1 MKWITP
7 HKYPSSFTG
16 CRGSL
21 TKMSVFWSEARNLD
35 LGVWKPLFCLH
46 KKHILK
52 HVMFNRIEFLFSAL
66 QFLDLPEVHFYS
78 HLLGLINS
86 TVSRCRPEDQYQ
98 LVPVWS
104 WTWCGL
110 SWCWPAF
117 SLQIFGHS
125 LGSWAEDSAQKSAYH
140 PILGRG
146 EVNCL
151 DASCAVPSVSF
162 TWFLKHSLPP
172 CWKGC

>member
-16 CRGSL
+16 CRSSL

-52 HVMFNRIEFLFSAL
+52 HVMFNCIEFLFSAL

-86 TVSRCRPEDQYQ
+86 TVPRCRPEDQYR
-98 LVPVWS
+98 LVPGLDVDSAGADLPFLYKYLGIAWGHGQKTLPRNQHTTPFWGGER
-104 WTWCGL
+104 WTAWMQAVC
-110 SWCWPAF
+110 AF
-117 SLQIFGHS
+117 S
-125 LGSWAEDSAQKSAYH
+125 
-140 PILGRG
+140 
-146 EVNCL
+146 
-151 DASCAVPSVSF
+151 
-162 TWFLKHSLPP
+162 
-172 CWKGC
+172 